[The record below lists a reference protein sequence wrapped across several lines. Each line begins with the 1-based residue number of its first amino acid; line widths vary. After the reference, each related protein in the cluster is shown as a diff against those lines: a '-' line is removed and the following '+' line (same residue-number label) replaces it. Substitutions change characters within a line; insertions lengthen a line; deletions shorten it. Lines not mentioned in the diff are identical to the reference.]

1 MMKQELKID
10 FQQKSKLKTVIIL
23 KLQLS
28 SE

>member
-10 FQQKSKLKTVIIL
+10 FQQKSNLKTVIIL